1 MKRKMQSVQV
11 ETDKDGSIQISQEIH
26 DLNEPDPVIT
36 VSPDQAAL
44 LASWIIEASGRNSG
58 QSDAAEAIPVKFFSR
73 GPEAELEEMSVYNNS
88 SGMIILSIDED
99 TYIEISPAMAK
110 RMRDQ
115 LSKAISLAFTD
126 MLRGDDEV

>member
-1 MKRKMQSVQV
+1 VKRKMHSVSV
-11 ETDKDGSIQISQEIH
+11 ETDRENNIQISQEIH
-26 DLNEPDPVIT
+26 DLNDADPVIT
-36 VSPDQAAL
+36 VSPDQAGL
-44 LASWIIEASGRNSG
+44 LAAWLIEAAGSIHGE
-58 QSDAAEAIPVKFFSR
+58 AEAIESIPVKFFSR
-73 GPEAELEEMSVYNNS
+73 GPEAEQEELKVYNNN

-99 TYIEISPAMAK
+99 TFIEVSPAMAK

>member
-1 MKRKMQSVQV
+1 MKRKMHSVQV
-11 ETDKDGSIQISQEIH
+11 ETDEDRNIQISQEIH
-26 DLNEPDPVIT
+26 DLNEPDPIIT
-36 VSPDQAAL
+36 VSPDQAGL
-44 LASWIIEASGRNSG
+44 LASWLIEAAGSIRGE
-58 QSDAAEAIPVKFFSR
+58 AAMIESIPVKFFSR
-73 GPEAELEEMSVYNNS
+73 GPEAELEELKVYNNS
-88 SGMIILSIDED
+88 SGMIILSIDEE

>member
-1 MKRKMQSVQV
+1 MQSVQV
-11 ETDKDGSIQISQEIH
+11 ETDGDMILISQEIH
-26 DLNEPDPVIT
+26 DLNEADPVIS

-44 LASWIIEASGRNSG
+44 LASWIIEASGR
-58 QSDAAEAIPVKFFSR
+58 QSEQSAAVESIPVKFFSR

>member
-1 MKRKMQSVQV
+1 MQSVQV
-11 ETDKDGSIQISQEIH
+11 ETDGDRNILISQEIH
-26 DLNEPDPVIT
+26 DLNEPDPVIS
-36 VSPDQAAL
+36 VSPDQASL
-44 LASWIIEASGRNSG
+44 LASWIIEASGRQSE
-58 QSDAAEAIPVKFFSR
+58 QSDATESIPVKFFSR

>member
-1 MKRKMQSVQV
+1 VKRTMRSIQI
-11 ETDKDGSIQISQEIH
+11 ETDGERNIQISQEMH
-26 DLNEPDPVIT
+26 DLNEPDPIIT
-36 VSPDQAAL
+36 VSPDQAGL
-44 LASWIIEASGRNSG
+44 LASWLIEAAGSIHGES
-58 QSDAAEAIPVKFFSR
+58 EAFDSIPVKFFSR
-73 GPEAELEEMSVYNNS
+73 GPEAELEQLKVYNNS

-99 TYIEISPAMAK
+99 TFIEVSPAMAK

>member
-1 MKRKMQSVQV
+1 MQSVQV
-11 ETDKDGSIQISQEIH
+11 ETDGDNNILISQEIH

-44 LASWIIEASGRNSG
+44 LASWIIEASGRSSAP
-58 QSDAAEAIPVKFFSR
+58 SDAVELIPVKFFSR

-110 RMRDQ
+110 RMRDH

>member
-1 MKRKMQSVQV
+1 MKRKMHSVQV
-11 ETDKDGSIQISQEIH
+11 ETDEDRNIQISQEIH
-26 DLNEPDPVIT
+26 DLNEPDPIIT
-36 VSPDQAAL
+36 VSPDQAGL
-44 LASWIIEASGRNSG
+44 LASWLIEAAGSIRGE
-58 QSDAAEAIPVKFFSR
+58 AAMIESIPVKFVSR
-73 GPEAELEEMSVYNNS
+73 GPEAELEELKVYNNS
-88 SGMIILSIDED
+88 SGMIILSIDEE